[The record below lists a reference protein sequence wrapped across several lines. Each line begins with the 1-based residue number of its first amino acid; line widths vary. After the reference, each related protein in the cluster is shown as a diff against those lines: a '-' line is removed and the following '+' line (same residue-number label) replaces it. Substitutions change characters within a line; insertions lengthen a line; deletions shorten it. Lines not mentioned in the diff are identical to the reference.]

1 MPLSRLFLHCGIAG
15 WCIEILFT
23 ACKSL
28 QRHDFQLV
36 GTTSLWMFPIY
47 GSAAFLTPVMRR
59 MKDASFLMRGL
70 VYMSCIF
77 LGEYV
82 SGILLKRQ
90 DLCPWDYSK
99 SPFNIQSVIRLDY
112 APVWFLVGLFFE
124 RILLRETPRKIFIET
139 S

>member
-1 MPLSRLFLHCGIAG
+1 MIGWALEIFWTGLHAFRVRNLKLMGN
-15 WCIEILFT
+15 
-23 ACKSL
+23 S
-28 QRHDFQLV
+28 
-36 GTTSLWMFPIY
+36 SLWMFPIY

-99 SPFNIQSVIRLDY
+99 SPLNVNGLIRLDY
-112 APVWFLVGLFFE
+112 APLWFGAGLLFE
-124 RILLRETPRKIFIET
+124 KILCRH
-139 S
+139 

>member
-1 MPLSRLFLHCGIAG
+1 MEIFWTGLHAFRVRNLKLMGN
-15 WCIEILFT
+15 
-23 ACKSL
+23 S
-28 QRHDFQLV
+28 
-36 GTTSLWMFPIY
+36 SLWMFPIY

-90 DLCPWDYSK
+90 DLCPWDYRK

>member
-1 MPLSRLFLHCGIAG
+1 MEIFWTGLHAFRVRNLKLMGN
-15 WCIEILFT
+15 
-23 ACKSL
+23 S
-28 QRHDFQLV
+28 
-36 GTTSLWMFPIY
+36 SLWMFPIY

-59 MKDASFLMRGL
+59 MKDASFLIRGL

>member
-1 MPLSRLFLHCGIAG
+1 MIGWAMEIFWTGLHAFRVRNLKLMGN
-15 WCIEILFT
+15 
-23 ACKSL
+23 S
-28 QRHDFQLV
+28 
-36 GTTSLWMFPIY
+36 SLWMFPIY

-59 MKDASFLMRGL
+59 MKDASFLIRGL

-90 DLCPWDYSK
+90 DLCPWDYGK